1 MGKVLSVGLL
11 ALQLV
16 TGACYRVHLLA
27 PDPDP
32 IVTACRRTVHTL
44 AWGLVT
50 RDTRS
55 THCESAVPDTVATAC
70 EQSNA
75 IAQVRVSTNFGF
87 TLLTVVTLGFWSP
100 IQLEWH
106 CAKPVE
112 APGEIGSAP

>member
-50 RDTRS
+50 RDTLS

-75 IAQVRVSTNFGF
+75 IDQVRVSTNFGF
-87 TLLTVVTLGFWSP
+87 TLLTVNF
-100 IQLEWH
+100 
-106 CAKPVE
+106 
-112 APGEIGSAP
+112 SAS